1 MIRRAGSKVRLMVWA
16 LSLTVCAAGAQT
28 GTAGPSSS
36 GDAHPGATLDSL
48 LLEAR
53 ARNPE
58 LGAMQ
63 HEVRAANERLE
74 PAGALADPRFKMEL
88 QDVTKSGTQTP
99 ALFPSDVGATEY
111 SLTQELP
118 WSGKRALKRD
128 IADQDVL
135 AAQGRSRLT
144 WVELAARTKAVFA
157 QRYLV
162 QGNQKL
168 VGEML
173 ELMLQLERVMQVRYA
188 GGLAAQQ
195 DITRIHV
202 EHTAMRAEL
211 VSLASEWRQSQA
223 SLNRLLGRAPD
234 APLAAPERLRA
245 LPEPAQ
251 LNFAAL
257 SERLRHANP
266 QIFVEVARVRAAEKA
281 RDLAYKAR
289 YPDFVVGISAMQRQG
304 DFKEWSLMLE
314 LNLPVRDSVLR
325 SQERESEAMLAAA
338 QARSE
343 AAANQALAE
352 LAENLSALEAAQQ
365 TAHLMTY
372 SLMPQAELTW
382 QSALASYENGKG
394 EFAMLLDAQRQIRL
408 ARQSQLK
415 AQVQAQLRLA
425 DIERLLGE
433 EL

>member
-1 MIRRAGSKVRLMVWA
+1 MSRHPAVRARA
-16 LSLTVCAAGAQT
+16 LAWVLALATSAACAQSAPPNPT
-28 GTAGPSSS
+28 E
-36 GDAHPGATLDSL
+36 AHPGATLDSL
-48 LLEAR
+48 LAHAR

-63 HEVRAANERLE
+63 HEALAAHERVL
-74 PAGALADPRFKMEL
+74 PAGALAEPRFKMEL
-88 QDVTKSGTQTP
+88 QDITKSGSQTP
-99 ALFPSDVGATEY
+99 ALFPGDVGGTEY
-111 SLTQELP
+111 TLTQELP
-118 WSGKRALKRD
+118 WSGKRALRQEL
-128 IADQDVL
+128 AQQEVL

-144 WVELAARTKAVFA
+144 WAELAARTKAVFA

-211 VSLASEWRQSQA
+211 VSLAHEWRQSQA
-223 SLNRLLGRAPD
+223 SLNRLLGRAAD
-234 APLAAPERLRA
+234 APLAPPERLRT

-251 LNFAAL
+251 LNFSAL
-257 SERLRHANP
+257 SERLRNVNP
-266 QIFVEVARVRAAEKA
+266 LLFVEHSRVKAAEKS
-281 RDLAYKAR
+281 RDLAYQAS
-289 YPDFVVGISAMQRQG
+289 YPDFAVGVSAMQRQG
-304 DFKEWSLMLE
+304 DIREWSLMLE
-314 LNLPVRDSVLR
+314 LNLPLRDTVLR
-325 SQERESEAMLAAA
+325 SREREAEAMLAAA
-338 QARSE
+338 QSRLES
-343 AAANQALAE
+343 AAQQALSD
-352 LAENLSALEAAQQ
+352 LAENLSALDAARQ
-365 TAHLMTY
+365 TVHLMTY

-382 QSALASYENGKG
+382 QSALAAYENGKG

-408 ARQSQLK
+408 ARQSQLR